1 MCKADPEMYE
11 LLDSLELSTAGD
23 DDAKHFYLEVPEYLE
38 FVENTLVDGNR
49 LYLDGAVHVNKDRS
63 MFVMDWDFRIKALD
77 FGESGYE
84 IKDGKLSLADK
95 LKVNGNVRSNIV
107 MVDIETIENG
117 KRTFEDVVFSPII
130 RIDDFCINHIIANV
144 DVDIDDINETVE
156 LGMGDDLDF
165 LYEEGTVLDFTDPQ
179 LYVTVNNNSV
189 VSVASDIV
197 IKGYDRNGAYIEGSE
212 VVAHFDIAAD
222 TENRFAVT
230 NNGGSK
236 EGYIAVQADLSNLFR
251 RLPHSIGFEMKS
263 KNDADEL
270 VVIDLGTTMDV
281 SGEYEVVIPLEF
293 NEVALTYTETVENVL
308 GDNPSELTDYIN
320 NVEQVRIDVEII
332 NTVPADF
339 VPAVLAYDAGGKQ
352 LKNIV
357 ATVEG
362 KVAAGNGMQ
371 DGKLTAPVKSSFRI
385 TLSAGNSELGKLDR
399 IDLELRGAGSGI
411 LNSNEYIKIEKM
423 TLNIEKPIEID
434 LN

>member
-1 MCKADPEMYE
+1 M
-11 LLDSLELSTAGD
+11 
-23 DDAKHFYLEVPEYLE
+23 
-38 FVENTLVDGNR
+38 
-49 LYLDGAVHVNKDRS
+49 
-63 MFVMDWDFRIKALD
+63 
-77 FGESGYE
+77 
-84 IKDGKLSLADK
+84 
-95 LKVNGNVRSNIV
+95 
-107 MVDIETIENG
+107 
-117 KRTFEDVVFSPII
+117 
-130 RIDDFCINHIIANV
+130 
-144 DVDIDDINETVE
+144 
-156 LGMGDDLDF
+156 
-165 LYEEGTVLDFTDPQ
+165 
-179 LYVTVNNNSV
+179 
-189 VSVASDIV
+189 
-197 IKGYDRNGAYIEGSE
+197 
-212 VVAHFDIAAD
+212 
-222 TENRFAVT
+222 
-230 NNGGSK
+230 
-236 EGYIAVQADLSNLFR
+236 
-251 RLPHSIGFEMKS
+251 
-263 KNDADEL
+263 
-270 VVIDLGTTMDV
+270 

-320 NVEQVRIDVEII
+320 NVEQVRIDVEIL